1 MEEESDAPVAR
12 LNAAQGKLLLLYHR
26 YRNNVSHTDYS
37 ILLTLIF
44 LLLARNLHDPTA
56 ITWWSDTLG
65 PVQPCISRLY
75 RDHTEHSISMRGRAG
90 LCAVVMLSRA
100 QLSVMCKAQ
109 RGISFLF

>member
-12 LNAAQGKLLLLYHR
+12 LNGAQGKLLLRYHR

-56 ITWWSDTLG
+56 NSCPAKVSPG
-65 PVQPCISRLY
+65 
-75 RDHTEHSISMRGRAG
+75 G
-90 LCAVVMLSRA
+90 LTHLV
-100 QLSVMCKAQ
+100 
-109 RGISFLF
+109 